1 MSSMPPTHLRLLP
14 IALFAL
20 TVGLWMRFGDGS
32 AWRTTAV
39 VIGAALISWALIRT
53 RAPHGAVECE
63 SVERQAAERRDTAR
77 ERERASA
84 SRRGH
89 RDRVARP
96 ARDVRCDAS
105 GGLRSRRHRA
115 RRRARS

>member
-1 MSSMPPTHLRLLP
+1 MSSMPPRHFRPLP
-14 IALFAL
+14 IALVAL

-39 VIGAALISWALIRT
+39 VTGAALISWALIRN
-53 RAPHGAVECE
+53 RARHSAVECE
-63 SVERQAAERRDTAR
+63 SGARHAAERRDTV
-77 ERERASA
+77 RERAGA

-89 RDRVARP
+89 HDRGRRLPRDAG
-96 ARDVRCDAS
+96 CDAS
-105 GGLRSRRHRA
+105 GGLRGRRRPA